1 MIVNAVVCDVCERT
15 KGAVNHWFKVDVDT
29 DGIFT
34 CIAMEHEDDHELPG
48 KDVCGQECA
57 TKLFQR
63 FLATGKL
70 EAE

>member
-1 MIVNAVVCDVCERT
+1 MIVNAIVCDVCERH
-15 KGAVNHWFKVDVDT
+15 KGAVNHWFKVSVIQDT
-29 DGIFT
+29 FDCFRVESEE
-34 CIAMEHEDDHELPG
+34 MHECVG